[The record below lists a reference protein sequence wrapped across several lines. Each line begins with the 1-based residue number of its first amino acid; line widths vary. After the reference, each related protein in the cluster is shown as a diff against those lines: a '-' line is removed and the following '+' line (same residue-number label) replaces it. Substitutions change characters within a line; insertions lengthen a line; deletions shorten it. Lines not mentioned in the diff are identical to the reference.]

1 LYRET
6 PEFIKSVDK
15 TLDETAQYYIDIPEL
30 AQSIIKY
37 MNGMHDQHGQVSEK
51 IEFQSEKC
59 TMFDYIFICFMLG
72 NDFMPHFP
80 ALNIRTGGI
89 DTLLDAYRQTMGSI
103 PGEYIICFNKSSL
116 EYKINWANYKKFIQ
130 MLCGDSSIVFSGQ
143 IMNPKGVRFLEGAKT
158 DGTFQDPWDSS
169 YFVKMDC
176 DDSGGVNYYFA
187 PDTVENIRLQVIAVS
202 LGKNKT
208 LEDPDKKITKTCD
221 DVFSWR

>member
-1 LYRET
+1 MKRIFRKNGTRKGQAGFTLVELLVVVTIIGLLVGLISVAAPKAIESGLKAKTKGELTALVAACKAYSQEYGKL
-6 PEFIKSVDK
+6 PVDPSDIGKSG
-15 TLDETAQYYIDIPEL
+15 Y
-30 AQSIIKY
+30 
-37 MNGMHDQHGQVSEK
+37 N
-51 IEFQSEKC
+51 
-59 TMFDYIFICFMLG
+59 LG
-72 NDFMPHFP
+72 SF
-80 ALNIRTGGI
+80 GGAG
-89 DTLLDAYRQTMGSI
+89 DT
-103 PGEYIICFNKSSL
+103 
-116 EYKINWANYKKFIQ
+116 ANYKKFIQ

-176 DDSGGVNYYFA
+176 DDSGGVNYYFS

-202 LGKNKT
+202 MGKNKT